1 MGEAS
6 PLRIERKA
14 GSRQAVAPSA
24 WNEDIELTRCAWVC
38 SSPGKSPSRHPDAR
52 CYEQGRTSRA
62 VQPAFSRGAVGGG
75 QATAGRE
82 RGPRGGASGGGEPVQ
97 RWSRP
102 AAPAS
107 RSLSRA
113 PAPAARPSRSRR
125 FSPASRPPR
134 GGGGA
139 RCDAVD
145 AAICDCGTRGAGA
158 RQQAGGRL
166 FGLLP
171 LLAWRAN
178 LDVRPAARMMDAR
191 ARAHCQSLPSVTAG
205 RQAEPV
211 LPLRPGVSRCALG
224 GGHRTVVRRARRK
237 G

>member
-62 VQPAFSRGAVGGG
+62 VQPAFSRGAVSGGP
-75 QATAGRE
+75 ATAGRE

-97 RWSRP
+97 RWSR

-113 PAPAARPSRSRR
+113 PAPAARPSQSRR

-134 GGGGA
+134 GGAATMRQRAESVSRGGKLM
-139 RCDAVD
+139 DGSSVPAV
-145 AAICDCGTRGAGA
+145 AGGPRSPTCA
-158 RQQAGGRL
+158 RQ
-166 FGLLP
+166 
-171 LLAWRAN
+171 RA
-178 LDVRPAARMMDAR
+178 
-191 ARAHCQSLPSVTAG
+191 
-205 RQAEPV
+205 
-211 LPLRPGVSRCALG
+211 
-224 GGHRTVVRRARRK
+224 
-237 G
+237 